1 MKRRVVSKYWRKFQ
15 QALRLRAL
23 SPKTRRPVIAILG
36 GSVLLVGVAMILLPG
51 PAVIVVPLGLAILA
65 TEFAWARRAFRK
77 ARNLFKRNGGH
88 ARSKQPAR
96 TRTVPARSR

>member
-1 MKRRVVSKYWRKFQ
+1 MKRRAISNYWRKFQ
-15 QALRLRAL
+15 RALRLRTL
-23 SPKTRRPVIAILG
+23 SSKARRLVIAFLG

-77 ARNLFKRNGGH
+77 TRNLFKRSDSH
-88 ARSKQPAR
+88 ASSK
-96 TRTVPARSR
+96 